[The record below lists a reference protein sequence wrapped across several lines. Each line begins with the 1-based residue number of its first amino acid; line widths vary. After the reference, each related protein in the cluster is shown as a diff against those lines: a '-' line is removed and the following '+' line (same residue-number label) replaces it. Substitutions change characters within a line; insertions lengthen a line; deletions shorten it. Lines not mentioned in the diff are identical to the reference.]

1 MTNAKV
7 RGAYQKFCTNCYI
20 FRTKNHEIIKQV
32 YFLTISPCKSMHFLQ
47 HSAIFIIPSS
57 NQSFDMALSTSFT
70 ADFSSF
76 YTQIFCHEED
86 PSVAQIGGSRLEQ
99 DLGYKLDE
107 EEIATSAHLI

>member
-7 RGAYQKFCTNCYI
+7 RGAYHKFCTNCYI

-47 HSAIFIIPSS
+47 HSATFYIPSS

-76 YTQIFCHEED
+76 LHPNLLPQGESFSG
-86 PSVAQIGGSRLEQ
+86 PNRWKS
-99 DLGYKLDE
+99 LGARSGL
-107 EEIATSAHLI
+107 